1 MATYKNI
8 MVLEPPKMTVRV
20 TDTAASILR
29 ATDWTQLGDS
39 GLTDSC
45 KTAFATYR
53 AANRT
58 IRRTDPDNPT
68 WPTVPT
74 EEWS

>member
-8 MVLEPPKMTVRV
+8 LVHEPPKMNVLIAA
-20 TDTAASILR
+20 TADSILR
-29 ATDWTQLGDS
+29 ATDWTQLDDS

-53 AANRT
+53 AAIRT

-68 WPTVPT
+68 WPSVPT